1 MDLTNVYAVIVT
13 VFDLLGAAT
22 IVIGVILSIIM
33 AIVALS
39 AGKAGAEAIRILRNV
54 LGGAIL
60 LGLEVFVAADLIRT
74 ITEVP
79 SLTNV
84 LSLGL
89 IVVIRTVL
97 SFTIQIEIE
106 GTLPWR
112 KALTTS
118 GAKIM
123 TDAVKSAKRR

>member
-1 MDLTNVYAVIVT
+1 MTLASVYASIVT
-13 VFDLLGAAT
+13 VIEVLGAFV
-22 IVIGVILSIIM
+22 IVAGIVLALVL
-33 AIVALS
+33 AIVAVTRGQGAS
-39 AGKAGAEAIRILRNV
+39 ASVRVLRNV

-74 ITEVP
+74 ITEAP
-79 SLTNV
+79 TIENM

-89 IVVIRTVL
+89 IVIIRTIL

-112 KALTTS
+112 KALLTS
-118 GAKIM
+118 GASVIAAGVRSTK
-123 TDAVKSAKRR
+123 K

>member
-1 MDLTNVYAVIVT
+1 MELTTVYATIVT

-22 IVIGVILSIIM
+22 IVAGVGLSAAM
-33 AIVALS
+33 AIVVLAR
-39 AGKAGAEAIRILRNV
+39 GKGGAEAIRLLRDV

-60 LGLEVFVAADLIRT
+60 LGLEIFVAADLIRT
-74 ITEVP
+74 ITDVP

-84 LSLGL
+84 LTLGL

-112 KALTTS
+112 KAALTS
-118 GAKIM
+118 GAKIVSE
-123 TDAVKSAKRR
+123 AVREATR

>member
-39 AGKAGAEAIRILRNV
+39 AGKGGAEAIRILRNV

-112 KALTTS
+112 KSLTTS

>member
-1 MDLTNVYAVIVT
+1 MTLASVYASIVT
-13 VFDLLGAAT
+13 VIEVLGAFV
-22 IVIGVILSIIM
+22 IVAGIVLALVL
-33 AIVALS
+33 AIVAVTRGQGAS
-39 AGKAGAEAIRILRNV
+39 ASVRVLRNV

-74 ITEVP
+74 ITEAP
-79 SLTNV
+79 TIENM

-89 IVVIRTVL
+89 IVIIRTIL

-112 KALTTS
+112 KALLTS
-118 GAKIM
+118 GASVITAGVRSTK
-123 TDAVKSAKRR
+123 K

>member
-1 MDLTNVYAVIVT
+1 MELTGVYAVIVT

-22 IVIGVILSIIM
+22 IVAGVVLAVTM
-33 AIVALS
+33 AFVAL
-39 AGKAGAEAIRILRNV
+39 ARHKPGVEAIHTLRNV

-112 KALTTS
+112 KALLGS
-118 GAKIM
+118 GAQVVA
-123 TDAVKSAKRR
+123 TTVKKAAR

>member
-33 AIVALS
+33 AIVSLS
-39 AGKAGAEAIRILRNV
+39 TGKGGAEAIRILRNV

-112 KALTTS
+112 KSLTTS
-118 GAKIM
+118 GAKIV

>member
-1 MDLTNVYAVIVT
+1 MELSGLYAVIVT

-22 IVIGVILSIIM
+22 IVVGVIL
-33 AIVALS
+33 AIVMALV
-39 AGKAGAEAIRILRNV
+39 ALGRHKPGVEAIHTLRNV

-112 KALTTS
+112 KALLGS
-118 GAKIM
+118 GAQVVA
-123 TDAVKSAKRR
+123 TAVKKATR

>member
-22 IVIGVILSIIM
+22 IVLGVILSIIM

-39 AGKAGAEAIRILRNV
+39 AGKGGAEAIRILRNV

-112 KALTTS
+112 KALTAS
-118 GAKIM
+118 GAKIV

>member
-112 KALTTS
+112 KSLTTS
-118 GAKIM
+118 GAKIV

>member
-1 MDLTNVYAVIVT
+1 MELSSVYAVIVT
-13 VFDLLGAAT
+13 AFDLLGAAT
-22 IVIGVILSIIM
+22 IVAGVVLAIVM
-33 AIVALS
+33 AIIALS
-39 AGKAGAEAIRILRNV
+39 HDKGGAEAIRVLRNV

-112 KALTTS
+112 KAALTS
-118 GAKIM
+118 GAKVIA
-123 TDAVKSAKRR
+123 DGVKRARS

>member
-1 MDLTNVYAVIVT
+1 MELSGVYAVIVT

-22 IVIGVILSIIM
+22 IVVGVIL
-33 AIVALS
+33 AIVMALVS
-39 AGKAGAEAIRILRNV
+39 LGRHKPGVEAIHTLRNV

-112 KALTTS
+112 KALLGS
-118 GAKIM
+118 GAAVVA
-123 TDAVKSAKRR
+123 TAVKKAAR

>member
-1 MDLTNVYAVIVT
+1 MDLASIYSTIV
-13 VFDLLGAAT
+13 VVLDLLGAAT
-22 IVIGVILSIIM
+22 IVIGVVLALAM
-33 AIVALS
+33 GIVALS
-39 AGKAGAEAIRILRNV
+39 RGKGGAEAIRVLRNV

-112 KALTTS
+112 KAALTS
-118 GAKIM
+118 GAKIVV
-123 TDAVKSAKRR
+123 DAVKKAKR

>member
-1 MDLTNVYAVIVT
+1 MNLASFYTATVT
-13 VFDLLGAAT
+13 VIELLGALV
-22 IVIGVILSIIM
+22 IVVGIVLAVVLALASLSRGGG
-33 AIVALS
+33 AS
-39 AGKAGAEAIRILRNV
+39 ASVRVLRNV

-74 ITEVP
+74 ITEAPTVD
-79 SLTNV
+79 NM

-89 IVVIRTVL
+89 IVVIRTIL

-112 KALTTS
+112 KVLLAS
-118 GAKIM
+118 GAGVI
-123 TDAVKSAKRR
+123 AREVKSAKQ

>member
-1 MDLTNVYAVIVT
+1 MDLTNVYAIIVT

-33 AIVALS
+33 AIVSLS
-39 AGKAGAEAIRILRNV
+39 AGKDGAEAIRILRNV

-118 GAKIM
+118 GAKIV